1 MANRNG
7 QGFGLIAAGMLGQT
21 PATQGLGKYKI
32 DAGYATTIYNGGAV
46 ASAAGYIVDGQTT
59 DAPIIGVLNGV
70 FYNAA
75 TTLKPTFA
83 NFYTQVTPAN
93 SEDIDA
99 FVFDS
104 PTQQYVVATDD
115 AVTQA
120 GFLETYDMNTS
131 AGSDTTGK
139 STATLDIG
147 DTSADAATFR
157 LLRVAEDPENEDL
170 ITTPQTNP
178 ALANFSGYA
187 TVVVVANLSQW
198 FGSGSVS
205 A

>member
-46 ASAAGYIVDGQTT
+46 ASNAGYIVDGQTT

-157 LLRVAEDPENEDL
+157 LLRVAEDPENED
-170 ITTPQTNP
+170 IT
-178 ALANFSGYA
+178 AAYA
-187 TVVVVANLSQW
+187 SVVVVPNLIELQS
-198 FGSGSVS
+198 
-205 A
+205 